1 MWISRER
8 KENFLDEIRNIFNRF
23 WRAIISWK
31 SKIYVK
37 KVLDTSF
44 NKKEFSFLTLSI
56 FLHTNIHTCQYN
68 IHCEKYITLTALSP
82 ACLKWYKK
90 FCILCYKSTVES
102 KRMSCSFKY
111 SVTGEVRVIEWLI
124 PLLKKKTLQPLF
136 KDGVHLSQ
144 GYMVNTRRQF
154 TFYHKVIGSSYAHL
168 IDLWKT
174 KGTVMNQNHCHE
186 LKLLPWIEVKPTSI
200 YLCLL

>member
-1 MWISRER
+1 MWKSRER

-90 FCILCYKSTVES
+90 FCILCYKSTVET

-124 PLLKKKTLQPLF
+124 PSLKKK
-136 KDGVHLSQ
+136 
-144 GYMVNTRRQF
+144 NF
-154 TFYHKVIGSSYAHL
+154 TAPF
-168 IDLWKT
+168 
-174 KGTVMNQNHCHE
+174 
-186 LKLLPWIEVKPTSI
+186 
-200 YLCLL
+200 